1 MTTRHRIFHEDARD
15 MSALADGSV
24 DLVATSPPYP
34 MIEMWDELLR
44 EMDPA
49 VDRTLG
55 REDGPAAFEA
65 MHRLLDPVWA
75 EVRRVTKPGGIVC
88 VNIGDAVRTLGGNF
102 ALYPNHARIVSAMAT
117 DGFVALPAILW
128 RKQTNAPNKFMGSG
142 MLPAG
147 AYVTLEHE
155 FVLIF
160 RKGGKRT
167 FAKPTEKAARRE
179 SAFFW
184 EERNLWFSDVWMDLK
199 GARQQLVDKNTR
211 ERSAAFPFELPYRL
225 IQMFSLRGD
234 TVLDPF
240 LGSGTTAAAA
250 MASGRNSEGYELS
263 ADLPAAI
270 LGETDAIVEIG
281 NRRVADRLA
290 RHLEFVDERTRTK
303 GPPKHRNEP
312 YGFPVMTKQET
323 ALELHRLE
331 SIRSVGKNRW
341 EAEHEFM
348 PLPED
353 LARPDGAP
361 PLGSEESTPEVPPAP
376 AKKGRGRK
384 TAKARTVPEKAQ
396 QDLWE

>member
-1 MTTRHRIFHEDARD
+1 MITRHQIFQQNANDLG
-15 MSALADGSV
+15 ALSDNSV

-34 MIEMWDELLR
+34 MIEMWDDLFR

-49 VDRTLG
+49 VDRALS

-75 EVRRVTKPGGIVC
+75 EVRRVVKPGGLVC
-88 VNIGDAVRTLGGNF
+88 INIGDAVRTLGGVF
-102 ALYPNHARIVSAMAT
+102 ALHMSHSRIVSAMLT

-155 FVLIF
+155 FVLVF

-167 FAKPTEKAARRE
+167 FTRPAEKEARRE

-199 GARQQLVDKNTR
+199 GTRQQLVDKRTR
-211 ERSAAFPFELPYRL
+211 DRSAAFPFELPYRL

-240 LGSGTTAAAA
+240 MGAGTTAAAA
-250 MASGRNSEGYELS
+250 MASARNSVGYELS
-263 ADLPAAI
+263 ADLPTAI
-270 LGETDAIVEIG
+270 LSDPKAIIETG

-290 RHLEFVDERTRTK
+290 RHMEFVDERTRTK
-303 GPPKHRNEP
+303 GPLKHTNAP

-323 ALELHRLE
+323 ALKLFRLDA
-331 SIRSVGKNRW
+331 IRPVGDQEW
-341 EAEHEFM
+341 EAEHAFM

-353 LARPDGAP
+353 VSRPDASDA
-361 PLGSEESTPEVPPAP
+361 LSLEPPAP
-376 AKKGRGRK
+376 AEPPSPPPKGRRGRK
-384 TAKARTVPEKAQ
+384 PAAARTEKNQ
-396 QDLWE
+396 RDLWE